1 MNPQNPEPP
10 WLQGISGE
18 FARTLIESDERVIK
32 VPAGPGAGKTT
43 CLKRRV
49 LRLVETNK
57 TRRRDIFVGTF
68 TRVITKSLQV
78 AFARPAGTGE
88 DGDDPTIATL
98 HSHAARLLRENPP
111 AAQGREF
118 RFLLDH
124 EERVMLYDI
133 ADKVPNFT
141 THAERSK
148 ELKLLQA
155 SWARQRTLD
164 DERFDAAV
172 NEWLR
177 MNGAML
183 VGEVVFLATSAIQS
197 GALAPQ
203 RFAHVFVD
211 EYQDLTEC
219 EQTFVDL
226 LTTEDAGSILVLGD
240 DDQSIYAFRYN
251 HPEGLG
257 TFPQDDAR
265 KDAVQNLPLPDN
277 HRCAKRIVALANQ
290 VAAAAGSIKDP
301 MIAQKTRDGIVEY
314 VLWPSLDEEID
325 GIAEVVRR
333 RGAEKFLVL
342 VTRQFIGYR
351 LKALIGDDA
360 VTTFREEVL
369 KVDFVRERFAFAA
382 LLSNE
387 SDAVALRAWLAF
399 DGTTPMQ
406 ANHRNVAAFASA
418 FGSGRRGLDL
428 LVGINDSS
436 VAVSGEGTQNVKARA
451 RKYLDEKARMP
462 TDLVPMIEKLFDS
475 ALADTMLGRHV
486 PAGET
491 DAARRQRERL
501 EQQDKEKAKGDL
513 DLLRRAATALAS
525 EIREP
530 TLTKIIEDLRYR
542 IGTHAP
548 LLDIENEPRV
558 RIMTLHGA
566 KGLEEESVIV
576 CGLANEII
584 PGPQKADSAEA
595 AEHVREQRRL
605 LYVAVTRA
613 KEELI
618 LSWSSTMA
626 TLDTYNNGVVANPI
640 LPRRVASR
648 LTKTGLL
655 PHQAQRPE
663 NGDDWKRRQTVH

>member
-1 MNPQNPEPP
+1 ME
-10 WLQGISGE
+10 
-18 FARTLIESDERVIK
+18 
-32 VPAGPGAGKTT
+32 
-43 CLKRRV
+43 
-49 LRLVETNK
+49 NK
-57 TRRRDIFVGTF
+57 TRRRDVFVGTF

-78 AFARPAGTGE
+78 AFARAAGTGE
-88 DGDDPTIATL
+88 DGDDPTVATL

-133 ADKVPNFT
+133 ADKVPNFAT
-141 THAERSK
+141 NRDRSK

-164 DERFDAAV
+164 DERFDGAV

-177 MNGAML
+177 KNGAML
-183 VGEVVFLATSAIQS
+183 VGEVVFLATNAIQS

-203 RFAHVFVD
+203 QFAHVFVD

-226 LTTEDAGSILVLGD
+226 LTTEDTGSIVVLGD

-257 TFPQDDAR
+257 TFPQDEAR
-265 KDAVQNLPLPDN
+265 KDAVQKLPLPDN
-277 HRCAKRIVALANQ
+277 HRCARRIVDLANQ
-290 VAAAAGSIKDP
+290 IAAAAGSTKDP
-301 MIAQKTRDGIVEY
+301 MAAHKMSDGIVDY
-314 VLWPSLDEEID
+314 VLWPSLDEEIE
-325 GIAEVVRR
+325 GIAEVVRSR
-333 RGAEKFLVL
+333 ADEKFLIL

-369 KVDFVRERFAFAA
+369 QVDFVRERFAFAA
-382 LLSNE
+382 LFSNE

-399 DGTTPMQ
+399 DDAMPTQ
-406 ANHRNVAAFASA
+406 ANHRNVAAFANA
-418 FGSGRRGLDL
+418 FASGRRGLDL
-428 LVGINDSS
+428 LIGIEDES
-436 VAVSGEGTQNVKARA
+436 VTVSGEGTQNVKTRA
-451 RKYLDEKARMP
+451 KKYLDDKTAMP
-462 TDLVPMIEKLFDS
+462 ADLVPIIETLFDPT
-475 ALADTMLGRHV
+475 LADTMPGRRAL
-486 PAGET
+486 AGET
-491 DAARRQRERL
+491 DAARRGRERL
-501 EQQDKEKAKGDL
+501 DQQDKQKAKGDL
-513 DLLRRAATALAS
+513 DLLRRSAIALAGA
-525 EIREP
+525 IREP
-530 TLTKIIEDLRYR
+530 TLAKIIEDLRYR

-548 LLDIENEPRV
+548 LLDVENEPRV

-584 PGPQKADSAEA
+584 PGPPKTDPEEA

-626 TLDTYNNGVVANPI
+626 VVDTYNNGIVANPI
-640 LPRRVASR
+640 PPRRITSR
-648 LTKTGLL
+648 LTKTGPL
-655 PHQAQRPE
+655 PHRADRPE
-663 NGDDWKRRQTVH
+663 TGDDWKHRQIVR